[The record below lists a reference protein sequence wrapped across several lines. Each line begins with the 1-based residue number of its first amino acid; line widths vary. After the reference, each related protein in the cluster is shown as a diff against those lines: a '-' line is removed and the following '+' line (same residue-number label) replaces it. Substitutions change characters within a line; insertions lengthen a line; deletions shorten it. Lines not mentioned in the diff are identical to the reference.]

1 MPTTTSPDMPEMPR
15 GYNAGSPH
23 TEVPNRGEHPNR
35 KMGDYTN
42 IHGMM
47 HEGSY
52 GARPFGQG
60 NTPSGL
66 FKDHSDDQ
74 LKEAH
79 KNLQSSS
86 MHEAPGGKD
95 TRRLS
100 QVREEMKMR
109 GMS

>member
-1 MPTTTSPDMPEMPR
+1 M
-15 GYNAGSPH
+15 H
-23 TEVPNRGEHPNR
+23 VPNRAEHPNR
-35 KMGDYTN
+35 KQGDYVN

-60 NTPSGL
+60 NIPSGL
-66 FKDHSDDQ
+66 FREHSDEQ
-74 LKEAH
+74 LQTLHSRYQE
-79 KNLQSSS
+79 SS
-86 MHEAPGGKD
+86 MGEEPGSKN